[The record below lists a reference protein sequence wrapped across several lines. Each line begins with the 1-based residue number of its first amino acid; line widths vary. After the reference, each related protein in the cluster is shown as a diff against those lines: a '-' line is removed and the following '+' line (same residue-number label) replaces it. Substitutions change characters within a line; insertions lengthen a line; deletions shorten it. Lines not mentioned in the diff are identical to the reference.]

1 MNVPEGAL
9 RITPSAPGPHPA
21 AVTGATSSGRVRLLV
36 LTVGFTVGGAEQLI
50 LVTAPRLQRL
60 GFDVTVACLKGWGP
74 IGDELERSGVRAVA
88 LGASGPFD
96 VRAAGC
102 LLALLRRER
111 IQILHAHLFLANH
124 VARVIGRM
132 AGVPVVIAT
141 HHDTDLEIGF
151 AGRLF
156 EGATAS
162 MSDMVL
168 ACSEAVRRHVIRA
181 YGLRH
186 AQVRTLRNALPD
198 PGASWCDP
206 VIRARI
212 RQELGA
218 APGERLVGTVG
229 RLIEPKKGIPV
240 FLAAARQIAEK
251 LPDVRFVVVGDG
263 PARELLEE
271 RATSQGVAHRT
282 TFAGERRDIPRVM
295 DALDLLVQPSNWEG
309 FGLTLLEAMAVGRPV
324 VATRVGGIPEVV
336 LDGQTGTLVP
346 PGDPTALAA
355 ACLDLLSDGE
365 RAARFGEAGRDRARA
380 EFSIDRLVNDTAALY
395 RELHDRTRS
404 GTDGRRV
411 TDRGRAL

>member
-1 MNVPEGAL
+1 MNVPAGAQQ
-9 RITPSAPGPHPA
+9 ITPPAPDADA
-21 AVTGATSSGRVRLLV
+21 AVASGAMRSGRVRLLV
-36 LTVGFTVGGAEQLI
+36 LTVGFAVGGAEQLI

-88 LGASGPFD
+88 LGASGALD
-96 VRAAGC
+96 VRVAGR

-111 IQILHAHLFLANH
+111 TQILHAHRFLANL

-141 HHDTDLEIGF
+141 HHDTDYEIGF
-151 AGRLF
+151 AGRLL

-162 MSDMVL
+162 MSDTVL
-168 ACSEAVRRHVIRA
+168 ACSEAVRRHAIRA

-186 AQVRTLRNALPD
+186 GHVRTLRNALPD
-198 PGASWCDP
+198 PGASWSDP
-206 VIRARI
+206 ARRARA

-218 APGERLVGTVG
+218 APGEQLIGTVG

-240 FLAAARQIAEK
+240 FLTAARSLAEK
-251 LPDVRFVVVGDG
+251 LPDVRFVIVGDG
-263 PARELLEE
+263 PARSRLEE
-271 RATSQGVAHRT
+271 TATRLGVAHRT

-309 FGLTLLEAMAVGRPV
+309 FGLTLLEAMAVGRPI

-336 LDGQTGTLVP
+336 LDGRTGTLVP
-346 PGDPTALAA
+346 PGDPDALAG
-355 ACLDLLSDGE
+355 ACFDLLADGE
-365 RAARFGEAGRDRARA
+365 RAARFGEAGRERVRA
-380 EFSIDRLVNDTAALY
+380 EFSIDRLVNDTASLY
-395 RELHDRTRS
+395 RELHDRARRA
-404 GTDGRRV
+404 TDGRR
-411 TDRGRAL
+411 TAGGGRVL